1 MTADTTATPPEDDL
15 AVVAAPRPAK
25 QRKPAPPSMAAVAQA
40 LITEGDE
47 MLITDAKQLQSFA
60 EVFGANY
67 LKGFQDPIIFEDAS
81 FYSSPVQQ
89 AYKRDFALISRA
101 CFGEYIYRR
110 RPAYNVAVLDYFSDL
125 CNKKLENITELLTRE
140 TQRIHVLM
148 KQNGA
153 PVNAA
158 YAHKKDRVVPIIHS
172 SALRY
177 LRVLKLFDRLL
188 QATGSA
194 VIYGVFTPD
203 QRKEAELRCRRAVL
217 AFSTMVRQE
226 STKLSKES
234 KRLLAVEGDADESTK
249 QADEMLAESVAQ
261 FDRDVNGAPDS
272 AAPGASVEDAVAT
285 SRAATA
291 ATADADADA
300 ALAVQ

>member
-1 MTADTTATPPEDDL
+1 MTIDTPASVLDQE
-15 AVVAAPRPAK
+15 AVQAPAK
-25 QRKPAPPSMAAVAQA
+25 PAKPRKASVPSVASSA
-40 LITEGDE
+40 LSIINDGDE
-47 MLITDAKQLQSFA
+47 MLITDSKQLQAFE
-60 EVFGANY
+60 EVFGAKY
-67 LKGFQDPIIFEDAS
+67 LKGFQDPVIFEDAS

-89 AYKRDFALISRA
+89 AYKRDFALISRVS
-101 CFGEYIYRR
+101 FGEYIYRR
-110 RPAYNVAVLDYFSDL
+110 RPAFNTAVLDYFSDL

-148 KQNGA
+148 KQNGM

-158 YAHKKDRVVPIIHS
+158 YPHKKDRVVPIIHS

-234 KRLLAVEGDADESTK
+234 RRLQQVEGSTDESTQ
-249 QADEMLAESVAQ
+249 QADAMLAEGIAQ
-261 FDRDVNGAPDS
+261 FDLDIKGSADGGAP
-272 AAPGASVEDAVAT
+272 AAALDDALAT
-285 SRAATA
+285 SRAVA
-291 ATADADADA
+291 AADAPIE
-300 ALAVQ
+300 